1 MSEPELS
8 PEQLI
13 EQIKQLRVADLVLST
28 VTTLAQIAYAKLE
41 ESSKDL
47 EQAQLAIDSIQ
58 VLLPKLEGH
67 DPGRALARSRA
78 DGHEPPARV
87 REGCDELRLPSSR
100 LPRPSL

>member
-47 EQAQLAIDSIQ
+47 EQAQL
-58 VLLPKLEGH
+58 
-67 DPGRALARSRA
+67 RRA
-78 DGHEPPARV
+78 D
-87 REGCDELRLPSSR
+87 CPSSR
-100 LPRPSL
+100 LPRLSL

>member
-13 EQIKQLRVADLVLST
+13 EQIKKLRVADLVLST

-47 EQAQLAIDSIQ
+47 DQAQLAIDSMQ

-67 DPGRALARSRA
+67 IPAELSRDLGQMVTSLQLAYAKAATS
-78 DGHEPPARV
+78 
-87 REGCDELRLPSSR
+87 
-100 LPRPSL
+100 

>member
-1 MSEPELS
+1 MSEPELT

-67 DPGRALARSRA
+67 DPRRALPRPRA
-78 DGHEPPARV
+78 DGHKPPARI
-87 REGCDELRLPSSR
+87 REGCDELSCPSSR